1 MNSAEAGS
9 LSSVAKSRGLKI
21 AEPLCKALTFTPII
35 ELLDATCRGN
45 NMDIREPEIDRD
57 DILILNDDHFNTDNV
72 CIVTGSG
79 TGIGRA
85 TAIAAAAN
93 NLMTV
98 GLDINEEEGMRT
110 QTMARDMGG
119 QMIFVKTDLCRD
131 EAIEHAVAEA
141 AKLGTIKYVANIA
154 GIQHIDPIEN
164 FPMEKYD
171 YMLNLMLRTP
181 FYLSKLTIP
190 HMQKSDDG
198 TGAIGN
204 MASVHAHIS
213 TLNKPVYNITKFGLR
228 ALTQSIAAEG
238 GGKIRSFTV
247 STGFVKTALTL
258 NQIPAQAEQ
267 RGITPEAVVRDV
279 MLGFSRV
286 KEMMSPIEVGN
297 LFIFGFSRFAKYLVG
312 GDLLFDGGMVRTYAQ
327 RKIEAS

>member
-1 MNSAEAGS
+1 
-9 LSSVAKSRGLKI
+9 
-21 AEPLCKALTFTPII
+21 
-35 ELLDATCRGN
+35 
-45 NMDIREPEIDRD
+45 MDIREPGIKRE
-57 DILILNDDHFNTDNV
+57 DILILQDDNFNTNNV

-85 TAIAAAAN
+85 TAIASAAN

-98 GLDINEEEGMRT
+98 GLDFNEEEGVKT
-110 QTMARDMGG
+110 QKMARNMGG
-119 QMIFVKTDLCRD
+119 QMIFVKTDLCQD
-131 EAIEHAVAEA
+131 AEVEHAVSEA
-141 AKLGTIKYVANIA
+141 AKLGAIKYVANIA
-154 GIQHIDPIEN
+154 GIQHIDAIEN

-171 YMLNLMLRTP
+171 YMLNLMLRAP

-190 HMQKSDDG
+190 HMRNSSDG

-204 MASVHAHIS
+204 MASIHAHIS

-238 GGKIRSFTV
+238 EGRIRSFTV

-267 RGITPEAVVRDV
+267 RGISPEEVVRDV
-279 MLGFSRV
+279 MLGHSRV
-286 KEMMSPIEVGN
+286 KEMMSPIEVAN
-297 LFIFGFSRFAKYLVG
+297 LFIFGFSRFAKFLVG
-312 GDLLFDGGMVRTYAQ
+312 GDLLFDGGVVRTYAQ
-327 RKIEAS
+327 KKLDKP